1 MRPYSPATLDR
12 LGKAADFVFLAL
24 RDGSSPTEVI
34 DGLVRDHRA
43 SLRLRPDGNRLTC
56 AGVTASCT
64 WSKDDGLLKAWRD
77 RATIRLALSKLKDA
91 IDG

>member
-1 MRPYSPATLDR
+1 MKSLSPATLDR

-24 RDGSSPTEVI
+24 RDGSSPAAVI

-64 WSKDDGLLKAWRD
+64 WSKDDGLLKAWRA
-77 RATIRLALSKLKDA
+77 RATERLAAQVMEA
-91 IDG
+91 IGG

>member
-1 MRPYSPATLDR
+1 MKPLSPAMLDR

-24 RDGSSPTEVI
+24 RDGSSAAEVI

-43 SLRLRPDGNRLTC
+43 TLRLRPDGNRLTC
-56 AGVTASCT
+56 AGVTVSCT
-64 WSKDDGLLKAWRD
+64 WSKDQGLLKAWRE
-77 RATIRLALSKLKDA
+77 RATLRLAEQTLEA